1 MTILKTQSEFGHA
14 PPPQTPYSVITNLPG
29 WDVAKAIRDGDH
41 TPMKRV
47 VHIYPRFV
55 ATHYAAQLG
64 NEIAKHVGHAGKAAL
79 VYLSPAI
86 WPYTLHHIT
95 HSNRGESR
103 VEEHDVAFK
112 CVDIAGHRLY
122 ITLFNPMR
130 MPVMMLTWQ
139 NPGLGISLRGAEQVL
154 KGIDTIKEV
163 SFEVGI
169 KTFPSPSWTPES
181 EVHDALRERIVE
193 LLHRAPRDADKVKC
207 TPRDVFL
214 YPTGMAAIFYSNTLL
229 TKHRP
234 GTVVVLGVVFHNT
247 YHHLVEECPQG
258 MKHFG
263 RVDSDG
269 ISSFENWLKG
279 ERDAGRPVSYV
290 FVEVPGNPT
299 LDTPDTARL
308 KRLSEEYDFF
318 LIVDDTVGGFGNI
331 DVISHSDILLTS
343 ITKSF
348 SGYANVMGGSVV
360 LNPLSCHYQTLH
372 SLFGESHHN
381 ELFTADAQVLLSN
394 SSDFLERTGIL
405 NRNALA
411 MAKFLHEAISSP
423 NSPVINVQYPSL
435 LDSKANYDA
444 ILRRGTPELPDPGY
458 GCLLTVEFSSV
469 EAAIAFYNRAGF
481 YPSPHLG
488 GHVTIMLPYNMIVF
502 SKKPE
507 EKVYMDELGVR
518 EASVRISAGLESEE
532 DLIDTL
538 RDALQAATKLDERI
552 RKE

>member
-41 TPMKRV
+41 APMKRV

-64 NEIAKHVGHAGKAAL
+64 NEIAKHVGHTDKAAL

-103 VEEHDVAFK
+103 VEKHNVVFK

-122 ITLFNPMR
+122 AILFNPAT

-139 NPGLGISLRGAEQVL
+139 NPGLGISLRGAEQLL
-154 KGIDTIKEV
+154 KGIATIKEV
-163 SFEVGI
+163 SFDVEI
-169 KTFPSPSWTPES
+169 ENLPSPSWTPES

-193 LLHRAPRDADKVKC
+193 LLYRAPRDADKVKC

-214 YPTGMAAIFYSNTLL
+214 YPTGMAAIFYLNTLL
-229 TKHRP
+229 TKRRP
-234 GTVVVLGVVFHNT
+234 GTVVALGVVFHNT
-247 YHHLVEECPQG
+247 YHHLIEECPQG

-263 RVDSDG
+263 RVDSEG
-269 ISSFENWLKG
+269 VSILEKWLKG
-279 ERDAGRPVSYV
+279 EKEAGRSVSYV

-308 KRLSEEYDFF
+308 KRLSEEYDFI
-318 LIVDDTVGGFGNI
+318 LIVDDTIGGFANI
-331 DVISHSDILLTS
+331 DVLAHSDILLS
-343 ITKSF
+343 SLTKSF

-360 LNPLSCHYQTLH
+360 LNPLSSHYQTLH
-372 SLFGESHHN
+372 SLFRESHHN
-381 ELFTADAQVLLSN
+381 ELFIADAEVLLSN
-394 SSDFLERTGIL
+394 SGDFLERTRIL

-411 MAKFLHEAISSP
+411 MADFLYEAISFPGSP
-423 NSPVINVQYPSL
+423 IINVQYPGL
-435 LDSKANYDA
+435 LNSKANYDA
-444 ILRRGTPELPDPGY
+444 ILRQSTPEIPKPGY

-469 EAAIAFYNRAGF
+469 EAATAFYNRAGF

-488 GHVTIMLPYNMIVF
+488 GHVTIMLPYNMMVF
-502 SKKPE
+502 GKKPG
-507 EKVYMDELGVR
+507 EKAYMDELGVR

-538 RDALQAATKLDERI
+538 RDALRAATKPDEKVRN
-552 RKE
+552 E

>member
-41 TPMKRV
+41 APMKRV

-64 NEIAKHVGHAGKAAL
+64 NDIANHVGHAGKAAL

-95 HSNRGESR
+95 HSNRGENR
-103 VEEHDVAFK
+103 VAEHDVVFK
-112 CVDIAGHRLY
+112 CVEISNHRLY
-122 ITLFNPMR
+122 AILFNPAT

-139 NPGLGISLRGAEQVL
+139 NPGLGISLRGAEQLL
-154 KGIDTIKEV
+154 KGVATIKEV
-163 SFEVGI
+163 PFEAEMENL
-169 KTFPSPSWTPES
+169 PSPRWTPES
-181 EVHDALRERIVE
+181 EVHDALRDRIVE
-193 LLHRAPRDADKVKC
+193 LLHRAPRDVDKVKC
-207 TPRDVFL
+207 TSRDVFL

-229 TKHRP
+229 TKHLP
-234 GTVVVLGVVFHNT
+234 GTVVLLGIVFHNT
-247 YHHLVEECPQG
+247 YHHLIEECPQG

-263 RVDSDG
+263 RVDSEG
-269 ISSFENWLKG
+269 ISIFENWLKG
-279 ERDAGRPVSYV
+279 EKDAGRSVSYV

-318 LIVDDTVGGFGNI
+318 LIIDDTIGGFANL
-331 DVISHSDILLTS
+331 DVLAHSDILLSS

-360 LNPLSCHYQTLH
+360 LNTLSSHYQTLH
-372 SLFGESHHN
+372 SLFRESHHN
-381 ELFTADAQVLLSN
+381 ELFIADAQVLLSN
-394 SSDFLERTGIL
+394 SSDFLERTSIL
-405 NRNALA
+405 NRNALV
-411 MAKFLHEAISSP
+411 MANFLHKAISSP

-435 LDSKANYDA
+435 LDNKANYDA
-444 ILRRGTPELPDPGY
+444 ILRRGTPELPEPGY

-469 EAAIAFYNRAGF
+469 EAATAFYNRAGF

-507 EKVYMDELGVR
+507 EKAYMDELGVR

-538 RDALQAATKLDERI
+538 RDALRAATNLEG
-552 RKE
+552 

>member
-1 MTILKTQSEFGHA
+1 M
-14 PPPQTPYSVITNLPG
+14 
-29 WDVAKAIRDGDH
+29 
-41 TPMKRV
+41 
-47 VHIYPRFV
+47 
-55 ATHYAAQLG
+55 
-64 NEIAKHVGHAGKAAL
+64 
-79 VYLSPAI
+79 
-86 WPYTLHHIT
+86 
-95 HSNRGESR
+95 
-103 VEEHDVAFK
+103 EEHDVAFK

-181 EVHDALRERIVE
+181 EVHDALRERVVE

-229 TKHRP
+229 TKHRR
-234 GTVVVLGVVFHNT
+234 GTVVVLGVIFHNT

-308 KRLSEEYDFF
+308 MRLVSRLCRTSIRTFTLTSLQSEEYDFF
-318 LIVDDTVGGFGNI
+318 LIVDDTIGGFGNI

-360 LNPLSCHYQTLH
+360 LNPLSCHYQALH

-411 MAKFLHEAISSP
+411 MAEFLHEAISSP

-488 GHVTIMLPYNMIVF
+488 GHVTIMFPYNMIVF